1 MESEDMDNQIM
12 RLDTSG
18 YLVEDDTTYIVN
30 SDDVLGEAN
39 TFCKASTCQHI
50 VTFFITSLSE

>member
-39 TFCKASTCQHI
+39 LIRFVKHQH
-50 VTFFITSLSE
+50 VNTS